1 MKVMIVEPDWHF
13 ATQVADHFEG
23 NGDLVVRETP
33 EEFLDHAE
41 RWHPDMVLLS
51 AELARG
57 ETLKAL
63 RALHP
68 RPVVLLTEHMSRF
81 DRAWSAW
88 QVGGDELLMKP
99 ILHERELQDAIVS
112 ARQNAMMDPHWRRRQ
127 QAQSA

>member
-1 MKVMIVEPDWHF
+1 MIVEPDWHF
-13 ATQVADHFEG
+13 ATHVAEQFES

-33 EEFLDHAE
+33 NEFLEHAK
-41 RWHPDMVLLS
+41 RWRPDMVLLS
-51 AELARG
+51 ADLACS

-63 RALHP
+63 QDLRP

-88 QVGGDELLMKP
+88 QIGGDELLMKP
-99 ILHERELQDAIVS
+99 MLHKRELQDAIIS
-112 ARQNAMMDPHWRRRQ
+112 ARQNAMMDPHWQRRQ